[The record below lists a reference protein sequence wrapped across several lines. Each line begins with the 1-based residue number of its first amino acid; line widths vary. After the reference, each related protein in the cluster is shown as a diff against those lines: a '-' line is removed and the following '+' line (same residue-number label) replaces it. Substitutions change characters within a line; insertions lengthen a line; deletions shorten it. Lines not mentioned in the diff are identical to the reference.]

1 MTTPSRDMMVRKVTP
16 PGASGRIFGFV
27 YSGLDI
33 GSAVMPLTLGIILDY
48 AEADL
53 MFYAIALMFAF
64 TALTVRFVSTQISHQ
79 SMTNA
84 THDT

>member
-1 MTTPSRDMMVRKVTP
+1 
-16 PGASGRIFGFV
+16 
-27 YSGLDI
+27 
-33 GSAVMPLTLGIILDY
+33 MPLTLGIILDH

-64 TALTVRFVSTQISHQ
+64 TALTVRFVSTQIGHK

>member
-1 MTTPSRDMMVRKVTP
+1 
-16 PGASGRIFGFV
+16 
-27 YSGLDI
+27 
-33 GSAVMPLTLGIILDY
+33 
-48 AEADL
+48 

-64 TALTVRFVSTQISHQ
+64 TALTVRFVSTQIGHK